1 MSTEPT
7 FHTTLLH
14 HYLDGIRSGD
24 RQASEALARAV
35 FGRMDRLA
43 RCMLRDFPTVRRW
56 ADADDI
62 LQGSLLRLLR
72 SLHEIRPA
80 TTRDF
85 ANLMAV
91 HIRRELLDLARRVRR
106 RLDAGPDGPSDTKG
120 SLLAQVPAPEFGGA
134 EELELW
140 SAFHERVEQLPEE
153 ERELVGLI
161 FYHGWTQEQVAEI
174 FGVVERTIRRRW
186 RSACRRLHEA
196 LGDRLP
202 EV

>member
-1 MSTEPT
+1 MPTEPT

-14 HYLDGIRSGD
+14 HYLDGIRTGD

-35 FGRMDRLA
+35 FGRMNRLA
-43 RCMLRDFPTVRRW
+43 RCMLREYPTVRRW
-56 ADADDI
+56 AEADDV
-62 LQGSLLRLLR
+62 LQGSLVRLLR
-72 SLHEIRPA
+72 SLHEIQPA

-91 HIRRELLDLARRVRR
+91 HVRRELLDLTRRFRR
-106 RLDAGPDGPSDTKG
+106 RLDAGAEEQIEEEGK
-120 SLLAQVPAPEFGGA
+120 LLAQVPAPEFAGV

-140 SAFHERVEQLPEE
+140 SAFHERVEHLPVE
-153 ERELVGLI
+153 EREVVGLV
-161 FYHGWTQEQVAEI
+161 FYHGWTQEQVAEL
-174 FGVVERTIRRRW
+174 FGVDERTIRRRW
-186 RSACRRLHEA
+186 RSACQRLNEA